1 MISLLQDI
9 PVWLNVLVA
18 IVGTVVCA
26 VNLGRTR
33 WAAVLAGGFFGE
45 TISIAFSRLAVMAV
59 RNGMTTMGSVA
70 AALFLASMIGLA
82 ARAAIVG
89 GVAGLL
95 SDLRNRTAA

>member
-1 MISLLQDI
+1 MVSLLQDI

-18 IVGTVVCA
+18 IVGTVICA
-26 VNLGRTR
+26 TSIGRTR
-33 WAAVLAGGFFGE
+33 WAPVLAAGFFGE
-45 TISIAFSRLAVMAV
+45 TISIAFSRVAVMAV
-59 RNGMTTMGSVA
+59 RGGMTSAGGIG

-95 SDLRNRTAA
+95 SDLRKPTVS